1 MQKIILITGAN
12 GMLASK
18 LIPLLSQNP
27 NYDVYGCSR
36 GGLRQDIGKAKYVE
50 LDLCDTENVSH
61 VVLKLKPNCIIH
73 SAAITQVDFCEQN
86 NEECFKVNVDS
97 TRVLLELAE
106 QIKSEFI
113 YISSDFVFSGN
124 SENVLKESD
133 LPEPVNYYGYTKFLA
148 EEEVKK
154 FNGKWNIVRTVLL
167 YGIPIQSKR
176 TNIFTWAY
184 KNLKDAQKIDVVN
197 DQYRSPTYV
206 DDLALAIAEIVKYPK
221 SGIFH
226 VSGDQEM
233 SVFDFVKTIANYFSL
248 DESLIQSISSK
259 SLKQLGVRP
268 VKTVLDLSKAKQ
280 ELNYKPTPIAVSL
293 KCLEKE
299 MEKYN

>member
-1 MQKIILITGAN
+1 MQKIILVTGAN
-12 GMLASK
+12 GMLAGK
-18 LIPLLSQNP
+18 LIPLLSQNL

-36 GGLRQDIGKAKYVE
+36 GALRQDIGKASYVE
-50 LDLCDTENVSH
+50 LDLCETENISH
-61 VVLKLKPNCIIH
+61 VILKLKPNCIIH
-73 SAAITQVDFCEQN
+73 TAAITQVDFCEQN

-124 SENVLKESD
+124 NENILKESD

-154 FNGKWNIVRTVLL
+154 YNGKWNIVRTVLL
-167 YGIPIQSKR
+167 YGIPIHSKR

-184 KNLKDAQKIDVVN
+184 KNLKEAQKIYVVN

-206 DDLALAIAEIVKYPK
+206 DDLALAISKIVKYPK

-268 VKTVLDLSKAKQ
+268 VKTVLDLSKAKE
-280 ELNYKPTPIAVSL
+280 ELKYKPTPIAFSF
-293 KCLEKE
+293 KCLERE